1 MLNYL
6 AFQDLNFL
14 IDDGYHY
21 FLYYV
26 YFLRPDLSSSI
37 EYNQALHE
45 VEN

>member
-14 IDDGYHY
+14 IDDGIIIFCIMYN
-21 FLYYV
+21 
-26 YFLRPDLSSSI
+26 FLRPDLSSSI